1 MLFDEIKNE
10 LTRKVCE
17 LKLWLANIDERN
29 QYCNITKGLYFV
41 YMYGIYEESELSLT
55 LSLVLHFPIAFHEP

>member
-1 MLFDEIKNE
+1 MLFDEIKDE
-10 LTRKVCE
+10 LTRKICE

-41 YMYGIYEESELSLT
+41 YIYMGFT
-55 LSLVLHFPIAFHEP
+55 KKQYVR

>member
-1 MLFDEIKNE
+1 MSSRELNTAKINLRDKVLFTEIKDE

-29 QYCNITKGLYFV
+29 QYCNI
-41 YMYGIYEESELSLT
+41 
-55 LSLVLHFPIAFHEP
+55 